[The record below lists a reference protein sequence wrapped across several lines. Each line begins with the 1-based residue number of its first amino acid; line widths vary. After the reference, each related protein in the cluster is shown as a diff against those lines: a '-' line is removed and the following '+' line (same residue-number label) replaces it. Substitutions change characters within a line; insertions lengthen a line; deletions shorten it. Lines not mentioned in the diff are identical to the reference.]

1 MLTRWITTA
10 YLVLSGGADRA
21 AFRRILWRS
30 VAQHAAA
37 DGRYFK
43 WYATVAADPSFRRAF
58 FASLF
63 VAVMTCIACV
73 AIGLPLAYAVFRA
86 RSPRVRALARV
97 LYQLPVA
104 LPALVLAFG
113 FILVFSSDTLP
124 WLGSVW
130 LLIAGHI
137 VLGLPY
143 FLQTV
148 VSDMQRLGLR
158 VLEEAAESLGSNG
171 LQRFL
176 HIVLPALRHSVLS
189 GLIIVAALSIGEF
202 QFSNLISGFLNRT
215 YPVVLLQAFYGAT
228 GFACAA
234 TVILLALALTASVTG
249 ALSAR
254 GAGRLPIL
262 RCHAHERELRRSV
275 SSNATFRYPGGKAGI
290 FDATLDIAPG
300 ELVVCIGPSGCG
312 KTTLLK
318 LIAGFLRLDSGRVYL
333 GGEDVT
339 AATVALARVRHRVPV
354 LCVVSAH
361 DRLGERRL
369 PAARSQCS
377 ARGAAAARRG
387 DAGDGRPL
395 RMPRSAAGGAFR
407 RPTAAR
413 RAGAGAGVQA
423 ARTAAR
429 RTALRTRCRDA
440 GDDAR

>member
-1 MLTRWITTA
+1 M
-10 YLVLSGGADRA
+10 
-21 AFRRILWRS
+21 
-30 VAQHAAA
+30 
-37 DGRYFK
+37 
-43 WYATVAADPSFRRAF
+43 P
-58 FASLF
+58 
-63 VAVMTCIACV
+63 CV
-73 AIGLPLAYAVFRA
+73 AGYDPGLPLAYAVFRA
-86 RSPRVRALARV
+86 RNQRMQELARA

-234 TVILLALALTASVTG
+234 TIILLALALVAAV
-249 ALSAR
+249 
-254 GAGRLPIL
+254 AGGL
-262 RCHAHERELRRSV
+262 
-275 SSNATFRYPGGKAGI
+275 T
-290 FDATLDIAPG
+290 
-300 ELVVCIGPSGCG
+300 
-312 KTTLLK
+312 
-318 LIAGFLRLDSGRVYL
+318 
-333 GGEDVT
+333 
-339 AATVALARVRHRVPV
+339 
-354 LCVVSAH
+354 
-361 DRLGERRL
+361 
-369 PAARSQCS
+369 
-377 ARGAAAARRG
+377 
-387 DAGDGRPL
+387 
-395 RMPRSAAGGAFR
+395 AGGA
-407 RPTAAR
+407 AR
-413 RAGAGAGVQA
+413 FKTVVA
-423 ARTAAR
+423 
-429 RTALRTRCRDA
+429 
-440 GDDAR
+440 